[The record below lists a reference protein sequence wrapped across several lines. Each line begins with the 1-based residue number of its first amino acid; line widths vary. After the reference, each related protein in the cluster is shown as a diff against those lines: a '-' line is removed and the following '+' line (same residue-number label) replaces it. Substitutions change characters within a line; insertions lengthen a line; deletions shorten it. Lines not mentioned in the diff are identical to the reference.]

1 MFQIFGNLDISSCL
15 LVWIAWL
22 MVLLLF
28 CSSAASVDKL
38 NYLFRWTPPPFWLIC
53 EGKGW
58 RRPRRKVR
66 RRNSSIWWL
75 SSTSRWY
82 HVLSFV
88 LVPNLIVCKKS
99 CPLINQILFKLIYIF
114 FLLPLSKFQY
124 LSTRILYESYSLTIL
139 LLRSNTVSFAEEN
152 YEHEMTIWDKE
163 VMIKVLQR
171 LSI

>member
-38 NYLFRWTPPPFWLIC
+38 NYLFRWTLPPFCLTC

-66 RRNSSIWWL
+66 RRNTSRWWL
-75 SSTSRWY
+75 RFTSRWY

-88 LVPNLIVCKKS
+88 FVPNLIVWKS
-99 CPLINQILFKLIYIF
+99 RVRSLIKLLPKLINIF
-114 FLLPLSKFQY
+114 FFTTKQISISRYSYTKRVLWPYNFDCCGHTLSHSPKKITNMKWQ
-124 LSTRILYESYSLTIL
+124 S
-139 LLRSNTVSFAEEN
+139 EE
-152 YEHEMTIWDKE
+152 K
-163 VMIKVLQR
+163 
-171 LSI
+171 